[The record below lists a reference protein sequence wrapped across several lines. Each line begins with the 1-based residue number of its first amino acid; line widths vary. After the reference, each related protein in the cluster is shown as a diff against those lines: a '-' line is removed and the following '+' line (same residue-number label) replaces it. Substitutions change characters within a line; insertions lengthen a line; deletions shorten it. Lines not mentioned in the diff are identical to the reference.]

1 MKVCLFDLFHAD
13 VHTFGVDCKTQ
24 RFHHTSDDL
33 AIACVI
39 ELKVAPTKQLGLEAD
54 LDVDLNKV
62 VLFAVGSVDG
72 KVHAIW
78 GEVAPAPVSSIKN
91 FFNETYGALPG
102 KVVDRGAVSRV

>member
-1 MKVCLFDLFHAD
+1 
-13 VHTFGVDCKTQ
+13 
-24 RFHHTSDDL
+24 
-33 AIACVI
+33 
-39 ELKVAPTKQLGLEAD
+39 VAPTKQLGLEAD

-62 VLFAVGSVDG
+62 VFFAVGSIDG

-78 GEVAPAPVSSIKN
+78 GEIAPASVGSIKN